1 MIKTRPLLLLFLLL
15 TVSLGVTAQGLGRET
30 SVTLH
35 STITGNQEQPRV
47 MYIVPWD
54 QPGGSGIEPTFQR
67 NITRELFAP
76 IDREEYRRRMTYR
89 QTINT
94 EKQGE
99 DHGKL

>member
-1 MIKTRPLLLLFLLL
+1 MIKTLPLLLLYLLPMM
-15 TVSLGVTAQGLGRET
+15 SLGVAAQGVERET

-35 STITGNQEQPRV
+35 STVTGNQEQPRV

-54 QPGGSGIEPTFQR
+54 QPGGSGIDPTFQR
-67 NITRELFAP
+67 SITRELFAP